1 MAVVGLGPG
10 GSILLS
16 SIKAEKVD
24 VSVEEFENVQDA
36 DGNDFFKVEF
46 E

>member
-1 MAVVGLGPG
+1 MLGLWPG

-16 SIKAEKVD
+16 SIQAKNVD
-24 VSVEEFENVQDA
+24 VSVEEFENVQDV
-36 DGNDFFKVEF
+36 DVNDFFKVDF